1 MIFYSRRAHLLT
13 TLVVAKSVYLRFRPW
28 RKLRTLPCSSSPHKA
43 GFAGDPLGGG
53 ILPVGQA
60 RALCRGLSAVA
71 GNTGY
76 AAITICFYPI
86 VSISDFPKH
95 SAKNIYRIWLP
106 DKTCHRQLLFSFE

>member
-1 MIFYSRRAHLLT
+1 
-13 TLVVAKSVYLRFRPW
+13 
-28 RKLRTLPCSSSPHKA
+28 
-43 GFAGDPLGGG
+43 GGPLGGG